1 MFIDA
6 PRMKHLDLLHCRL
19 TSFPVSILTLTSL
32 EILNMQYNKL
42 SSLPVTIST
51 DLADLK
57 VLTLA
62 SNQLKGNII
71 QPPLIYL
78 RELDMSSNSLTI
90 VDGIGEY
97 RLLEKLVLDSN
108 AIKSIAVEIMKL
120 STVLQSLSIRSNQL
134 SSIPHSLTN
143 MRALQYIY
151 ATQNYNYD
159 GRYYRQRLFEVTSI
173 RLSI

>member
-1 MFIDA
+1 
-6 PRMKHLDLLHCRL
+6 
-19 TSFPVSILTLTSL
+19 
-32 EILNMQYNKL
+32 MQYNKL

-134 SSIPHSLTN
+134 TSIPHSLTN

>member
-6 PRMKHLDLLHCRL
+6 PRMKHLDLFHCQF

-90 VDGIGEY
+90 VDDIGEY

-108 AIKSIAVEIMKL
+108 AIKSIAVEL
-120 STVLQSLSIRSNQL
+120 
-134 SSIPHSLTN
+134 
-143 MRALQYIY
+143 
-151 ATQNYNYD
+151 
-159 GRYYRQRLFEVTSI
+159 
-173 RLSI
+173 